1 MRSRALD
8 QLAKPVAEDLARLG
22 SLIRDA
28 RAQRGFTQADLA
40 KRLRVSPTTVRAAEK
55 GDPGVATGILVGL
68 MWILGIGP
76 ISASLAAMRPPVAQ
90 SKQRVRTGKKLD
102 DF

>member
-1 MRSRALD
+1 MRSHALE

-22 SLIRDA
+22 ILIRDA

-40 KRLRVSPTTVRAAEK
+40 RRLRVSPTTVRAAEQ
-55 GDPGVATGILVGL
+55 GDPGVATGILASLIWV
-68 MWILGIGP
+68 LGIGP
-76 ISASLAAMRPPVAQ
+76 ISTSLAAMHPPVAQ
-90 SKQRVRTGKKLD
+90 SRQRVRASKKLD

>member
-1 MRSRALD
+1 MRSRALE

-55 GDPGVATGILVGL
+55 GDPSVAAGILVGL
-68 MWILGIGP
+68 MWLLGIGP
-76 ISASLAAMRPPVAQ
+76 ISASLAAMYPPVAQ
-90 SKQRVRTGKKLD
+90 PRQRVRTGKKLD